1 MSGVDLPI
9 VPLPVVLTNDDKD
22 KIFRAAVGVLVV
34 YSAGLAINSSTTPGT
49 AEHIGVFGFV
59 LLLLYKM
66 SRNIDSFIVN
76 ITGGRNYTGGDGSE
90 QLTGSVFEKLDGNV
104 LDSDFSKLDEQ
115 ISGLVSKEETKKNNL
130 SIQIV
135 AFFSKLSDFFSDN
148 KLQLDSTLLTKTIL
162 NILED
167 KSLNDLKQ
175 FFSYIG
181 ESIEIKKTIDTI
193 KGKYVSIIPFSNPT
207 TNVVGGKKGKRS
219 LSKKRKSSMKKRKG
233 GKRSGKNQK

>member
-1 MSGVDLPI
+1 MTSLNLPI

-22 KIFRAAVGVLVV
+22 KIFRAAVVVLVV

-90 QLTGSVFEKLDGNV
+90 QLTGNV

-115 ISGLVSKEETKKNNL
+115 ISGLVSKEKTKQNNL

-135 AFFSKLSDFFSDN
+135 AFFSKLSEFFSDN

-162 NILED
+162 EILED
-167 KSLNDLKQ
+167 KSLNDLNQ
-175 FFSYIG
+175 FFSDIDK
-181 ESIEIKKTIDTI
+181 SIEIKTTIDTI
-193 KGKYVSIIPFSNPT
+193 KGKGVSIIPFSNPT